1 MLGGRIGAILD
12 LLLEKQIHLFC
23 DGNYFLGITLVRGL
37 FAERPEPVIVWV
49 FHRVKISLKV
59 VSRLSASVHSRHQFR
74 DAVLGHYRYKGG
86 FLLNVAGLRGSDSCR
101 VFTLL
106 AMMQRGQF
114 PNWSELTS
122 LIFLFPLRYLWPSK
136 GGIYGW
142 SPLLSFS
149 LCNLR

>member
-1 MLGGRIGAILD
+1 MLVGRIGAILD

-86 FLLNVAGLRGSDSCR
+86 FLLNVAGLRRSDWCR
-101 VFTLL
+101 GFYFARHDATGTIPELVRIDQPDIPLSFTLL
-106 AMMQRGQF
+106 VAVQRRHLWVVTPSQF
-114 PNWSELTS
+114 FTV
-122 LIFLFPLRYLWPSK
+122 
-136 GGIYGW
+136 
-142 SPLLSFS
+142 
-149 LCNLR
+149 